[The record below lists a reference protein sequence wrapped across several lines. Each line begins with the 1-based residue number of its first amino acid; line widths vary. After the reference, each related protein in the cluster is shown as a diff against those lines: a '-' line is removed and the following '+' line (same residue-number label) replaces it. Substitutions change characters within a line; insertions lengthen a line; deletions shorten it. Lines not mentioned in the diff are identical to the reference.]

1 MESVWS
7 VSKLSTES
15 VGSRRE
21 LAANCVHTADAT
33 KQFGRVG
40 VGGVYSALRSRKLW
54 SRLLWPRRTLCF
66 AADVFIFLFS
76 FYAFVRSFL
85 SLT

>member
-21 LAANCVHTADAT
+21 LVANTVHIVADRRRRRNST
-33 KQFGRVG
+33 RQLSRVG
-40 VGGVYSALRSRKLW
+40 VGGGL
-54 SRLLWPRRTLCF
+54 
-66 AADVFIFLFS
+66 
-76 FYAFVRSFL
+76 
-85 SLT
+85 